1 MDLVER
7 MKGDMPHMQ
16 KNLHE
21 LEMKHAW
28 LLQEAD
34 KLKGIIENQRG
45 AIMTIERLLAPE
57 VGDVVEPTGSSQS
70 VSE

>member
-7 MKGDMPHMQ
+7 MKGDLPHMQ

-28 LLQEAD
+28 LLQEAE
-34 KLKGIIENQRG
+34 KLKTVIENQRG
-45 AIMTIERLLAPE
+45 AIMNTERLLAPDIN
-57 VGDVVEPTGSSQS
+57 DVVNPESTGSP
-70 VSE
+70 